1 MVGLKAHASE
11 SSDSSGECG
20 EEFIRVLC
28 DTRGRKSVD
37 ALTGDDA
44 FLLSHALQATVLQL
58 ARMAKEEGCSVM
70 KLEENGVGMVSFFI
84 DSVMKMALNHSSL
97 IDLSAPAM
105 CLEVLMEVTTTMNSI
120 DIFDYLDSRMDMF
133 TTPGVRQKSQYTLLR
148 TCNVLLKRLS
158 KSQDAELCGRVLI
171 FLAKFLPLT
180 ERSGVNMYGSFH
192 IDNMTPLEEVKE
204 GSLDAEG
211 RPIDVEFYKTFWG
224 LQKWFSDPRLALSP
238 GAWDTISES
247 LKLVLKKFNSTSVTV
262 TEAAGS
268 NTSIQDNLGKIS
280 DGSSVKYL
288 SSARLLPLQIRDA
301 TFRRTILVQ
310 SLILIGWMED
320 PLLKDW
326 VSKKPTERVLGSMIH
341 MKQKIYHQLKQT
353 PENGDTFADAIRKA
367 LDGEMAWNLWKQA
380 GCPAEAFQTSQKYDV
395 EQLRDERLYPEPKKM
410 KKSPDAVF
418 GVDLGVPELTR
429 LWNQT
434 EDNLTSTFPAAGV
447 DIVVSRWNF

>member
-1 MVGLKAHASE
+1 MRHRLWVEDLVGLKTHASE

-28 DTRGRKSVD
+28 DTRGRKTVD

-58 ARMAKEEGCSVM
+58 ARMAREEGCSVM

-84 DSVMKMALNHSSL
+84 DSVMNMALNHSSL

-180 ERSGVNMYGSFH
+180 ERSG
-192 IDNMTPLEEVKE
+192 
-204 GSLDAEG
+204 
-211 RPIDVEFYKTFWG
+211 
-224 LQKWFSDPRLALSP
+224 KWFSDPRLALSP
-238 GAWDTISES
+238 GAWDSISES

-268 NTSIQDNLGKIS
+268 NTSIQDNLCKSG

-353 PENGDTFADAIRKA
+353 PENGVTFADR
-367 LDGEMAWNLWKQA
+367 
-380 GCPAEAFQTSQKYDV
+380 F
-395 EQLRDERLYPEPKKM
+395 ERSWMERWHGIYG
-410 KKSPDAVF
+410 S
-418 GVDLGVPELTR
+418 R
-429 LWNQT
+429 L
-434 EDNLTSTFPAAGV
+434 
-447 DIVVSRWNF
+447 VVQQRLSKLLKNTM